1 MKGQSALRTPEQ
13 AKKWLDEHGVSIAEF
28 ARRADVPRWAV
39 VDALRGRTKG
49 RWGASH
55 EAAVKLGIKPAPKGV
70 SPVKLVAHSEGAVG
84 NQSGQPEKT
93 VAHSQVVEA

>member
-13 AKKWLDEHGVSIAEF
+13 ARKWLDEHGVTIAEF
-28 ARRADVPRWAV
+28 ARRVNLPRWAV

-55 EAAVKLGIKPAPKGV
+55 QAAVKLGIKPRPKGEPPF
-70 SPVKLVAHSEGAVG
+70 SLESTHAAD
-84 NQSGQPEKT
+84 
-93 VAHSQVVEA
+93 AA